1 MVSHMTTATLHTD
14 HMFGG
19 VYLPAAGV
27 IQALHQRG
35 LHIVKNQDAV
45 LVEAMKPIRMT
56 LSLTGFAQ
64 GVMVDILFDDA
75 EQLVSLRDA
84 ITTIIDA
91 HQLEIKS

>member
-1 MVSHMTTATLHTD
+1 MVSHMTTATLHTH

-35 LHIVKNQDAV
+35 LNT
-45 LVEAMKPIRMT
+45 MNPTRMT

-75 EQLVSLRDA
+75 GQLISLRDA

-91 HQLEIKS
+91 HQLEVKA